1 MNTSMPTTPSDLAA
15 IIPGGPAAKPTAL
28 LKGIF
33 AALSNSKSVSAD
45 AGSSTG
51 KDFASLLGS
60 PASTLSSS
68 DGNPADGQ
76 TSPEGSSQNVLSAE
90 LSFSGTTPL
99 QIKGM
104 CCRMEPL
111 ITPAA
116 DTTEPVSISLP
127 LTPPNI
133 DGSIPVVLVPEAVV
147 VDPKGQ
153 VTSSVQNALKPVEGN
168 SVKLSRAGLKLCHQ
182 KTENVADPATP
193 LTPLSSASQEE
204 KNSFLSEK
212 QETSHFSRFGRG
224 GWQPQ
229 GQLLSATRGM
239 KATPTNPEVG
249 VNDVSLPTPSIS
261 SAEVTQLS
269 VVNPVTEPATVVP
282 IIDSHPSQIFQALYP
297 VVNDTKVEP
306 VAISEEP
313 IHSVTTVISS
323 PVSENVVPSNV
334 MVTDYAPAVVIPWP
348 KLTSVDSASSSAVM
362 PLVITAPDAWVAP
375 VVSDTVMPSIVTDV
389 AVAPVVIADGQS
401 SVTPRLAPAHSLRTH
416 ALLHQPAGEFSVPTE
431 DLLPAVEKSQ
441 STSEIQPISA
451 ENSESVPLTPELR
464 REVVEAVAALLA
476 PLWLALP
483 QIKPDALPNASSG
496 SGIDALSSEGGKNA
510 LNTTITI
517 KVGAQPPITIQLP
530 PLASTPVELA
540 PTTDV
545 PPTAQPAAEVAV
557 SDQTLAAFDRQSNP
571 SGRSPI
577 ENTLL
582 HQVVRQLTAQETPW
596 RELPLLDFRLQ
607 LKTKIESAWAKQEPL
622 IVPVTPE
629 LMPDLSE
636 GRPLPVSVISGESD
650 STKPVTPPVVKEG
663 SALRFATPLTVQP
676 EQKHPTATATA
687 TTPVEVLIEL
697 PGFGSLTAEILNSTS
712 PVIPLDKKP
721 ANRLGRTEKNAGE
734 VKFVNLLSGQENNAA
749 EKTFLNT
756 AVESLKSKASGAGI
770 DVANSS
776 DNMPAQF
783 TSRRVS
789 VDQLEIPLRTNGREI
804 FPVLNGTP
812 NFSASTEASVEAT
825 PAPVLA
831 HRAVETIL
839 NVVDA
844 QRQSSANASSV
855 NLHFKFGGDDLAV
868 RVQMRGGEVQTQFL
882 TDSAELRSALT
893 SEWQIMAGQGGAAGL
908 RLLDPVIMPASAS
921 VSSGFG
927 NAAQG
932 QNHAQQQAQQ
942 HQEKQA
948 AVAFPELRELRR
960 GNPDFAPKTESAP
973 RVIVTPSTSQHL
985 TALA

>member
-1 MNTSMPTTPSDLAA
+1 MERVYSTDGSHLMNTSMPTTPSDLAA
-15 IIPGGPAAKPTAL
+15 IIPGGPAAKSTAL

-90 LSFSGTTPL
+90 LNFSGTTPL

-229 GQLLSATRGM
+229 GQLFSATRGM
-239 KATPTNPEVG
+239 KDTRV
-249 VNDVSLPTPSIS
+249 D
-261 SAEVTQLS
+261 
-269 VVNPVTEPATVVP
+269 
-282 IIDSHPSQIFQALYP
+282 P
-297 VVNDTKVEP
+297 VVL
-306 VAISEEP
+306 SEEP
-313 IHSVTTVISS
+313 IQDATTGISFLIRENNVT
-323 PVSENVVPSNV
+323 SNELG
-334 MVTDYAPAVVIPWP
+334 TDYVSAVVIPLP
-348 KLTSVDSASSSAVM
+348 NLASVDSASSSTVM
-362 PLVITAPDAWVAP
+362 PLVTTAPDAW
-375 VVSDTVMPSIVTDV
+375 
-389 AVAPVVIADGQS
+389 VAPVVIADGQS

-483 QIKPDALPNASSG
+483 QIKPDALPNAWSG

-756 AVESLKSKASGAGI
+756 AVESLKSKASEAGI

-804 FPVLNGTP
+804 SPVLNGTP